1 MPNIGFWSPDS
12 EPGQAAA
19 GGRAEDNPQDQEAA
33 GNPGGGQGQVGEG
46 IQGEV
51 RPG

>member
-1 MPNIGFWSPDS
+1 MPNVGFWFPDS

-19 GGRAEDNPQDQEAA
+19 GGRTEDNPQDQEAA
-33 GNPGGGQGQVGEG
+33 RNPGGGQGQVGEG